1 MQRRDRNQHPFW
13 STIWWDLCSIC
24 GPYDPASPTHRSVL
38 CELNPHVGLYGD
50 TREEFVS
57 MGFCVLEAIYVSIT
71 REIAKPK
78 MVVNNYRA
86 VRSSGLDEHS
96 KHHK

>member
-1 MQRRDRNQHPFW
+1 MGHNLVGFMQYLW
-13 STIWWDLCSIC
+13 AL
-24 GPYDPASPTHRSVL
+24 RSSKSHSSECI